1 MELPHR
7 RAVVGNRRAAYR
19 TRNRE
24 GLASYHLAVGSEP
37 PRPPRYRDP
46 NDFYRGPREIVR
58 GRSGEQPLPEGFHVH
73 AVYREGRDDLYRGKN
88 ALVTVGTSPGN
99 P

>member
-19 TRNRE
+19 ARNRE
-24 GLASYHLAVGSEP
+24 GLASHHLAVGSEP
-37 PRPPRYRDP
+37 PRPPRDRYP

-58 GRSGEQPLPEGFHVH
+58 GHSGEQPLPEGFHVH
-73 AVYREGRDDLYRGKN
+73 AVYREARHDLYRGKN
-88 ALVTVGTSPGN
+88 ALVAVDTSAATP
-99 P
+99 